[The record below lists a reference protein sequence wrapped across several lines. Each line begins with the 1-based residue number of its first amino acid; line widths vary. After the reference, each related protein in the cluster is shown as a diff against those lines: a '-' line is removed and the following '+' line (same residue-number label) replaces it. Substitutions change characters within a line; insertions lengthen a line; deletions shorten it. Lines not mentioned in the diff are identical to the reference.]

1 MSTREI
7 RMDDRKSEDK
17 VSERVGAWEWIGGR
31 ALLIP
36 MMEVY
41 HIHRILMI
49 CDLHYGDRRSD

>member
-36 MMEVY
+36 MMETY
-41 HIHRILMI
+41 HIMDFHMT
-49 CDLHYGDRRSD
+49 CVVHYNDRRND